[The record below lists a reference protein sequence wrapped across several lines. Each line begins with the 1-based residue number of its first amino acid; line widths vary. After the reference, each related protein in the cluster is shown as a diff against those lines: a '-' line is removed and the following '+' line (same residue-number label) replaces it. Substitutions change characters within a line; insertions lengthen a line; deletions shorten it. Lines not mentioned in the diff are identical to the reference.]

1 MLREY
6 DCWLQNRKKNTF
18 YDSLNPE
25 FNAVYVIGMESSDLI
40 FNQAVE
46 ELRTG
51 LLRLFG
57 FSPAIYPVKSGGNDK
72 KAEEKKGIFLGTR
85 ENLKNLF
92 NLPMEKM
99 APSSFMIKSID
110 KNLIITGEDAEGIL
124 YGVFRFLFLV
134 VLKTENKS
142 RDLSQGSSLEFDI
155 REEPSSPIRMINHW
169 DNINGT
175 IERGYAGSSIFFK
188 DDKIVYEKERVKDY
202 ARLLSSIGINALSF
216 NNVNVRGAARMLI
229 TEEMLPDAA
238 AIAAIF
244 RPFGIKLFISVN
256 FNSPIIIG
264 KLPVSDPLDPG
275 VIEWWKNQTDLVY
288 SYIPDLGG
296 FLIKADSEGQ
306 PGPFQYGRN
315 HADGANTL
323 ARALKPHGGLII
335 WRCFVYNAAQDWRDR
350 TQDRPKAAYDNF
362 LPLDGSFDD
371 NVILQPKYGTLDF
384 QVGEPVAPMFGA
396 FKKTRHIMEL
406 QITQEY
412 TGHQIDLCFLPT
424 LWEGIMDFNTD
435 RGPNSQIRELVGNY
449 REGSSF
455 IEGFA
460 AVVNIGLDNN
470 WTGHTLAQ
478 ANLYGYGR
486 MIWDPSLKASDIAR
500 EWCLLSF
507 GSGKTSEIISA
518 ILLKSYRTYEKY
530 IAPFGVGFMVTPG
543 SHYGPNIEGYE
554 YSRWGTYHRADTKA
568 IGVDR
573 TSSGTGYTDQYS
585 PSVAAMFA
593 NPSSCPD
600 ENLLFIHRLPYDFI
614 MKNGESLLQNI
625 YNTHFEGYDE
635 VFALMGE
642 WKKLKDSLEEEVYN
656 SVLSR
661 FERQLSNAR
670 EWRDQINTYFFRR
683 SGIGDKKGRQIYG

>member
-6 DCWLQNRKKNTF
+6 DCWLQSRKIIPGKDE
-18 YDSLNPE
+18 YPE
-25 FNAVYVIGMESSDLI
+25 LTAVHVIGKKSLI
-40 FNQAVE
+40 FDQAAE
-46 ELRTG
+46 ELRLG
-51 LLRLFG
+51 INRLFG
-57 FSPAIYPVKSGGNDK
+57 FSPALYSGENNSRG
-72 KAEEKKGIFLGTR
+72 KKGIFLGTR
-85 ENLKNLF
+85 ENLKDLF
-92 NLPMEKM
+92 NFPMEKM
-99 APSSFMIKSID
+99 APASFIIKSID
-110 KNLIITGEDAEGIL
+110 NNLIIAGEDDEGIL
-124 YGVFRFLFLV
+124 YGVFRFLFLTV
-134 VLKTENKS
+134 FKMENNS
-142 RDLSQGSSLEFDI
+142 RDSSRDSPLEFNI
-155 REEPSSPIRMINHW
+155 KEEPSSPIRMINHW

-175 IERGYAGSSIFFK
+175 IERGYAGMSIFFK
-188 DDKIVYEKERVKDY
+188 DDKIVYENERVKDY
-202 ARLLSSIGINALSF
+202 ARLLASIGINALSF
-216 NNVNVRGAARMLI
+216 NNVNVRGAARNLI
-229 TEEMLPDAA
+229 TEEMLPDVA

-264 KLPVSDPLDPG
+264 KLPVSDPLDPA
-275 VIEWWKNQTDLVY
+275 VIEWWKKQTGIVY

-323 ARALKPHGGLII
+323 ARALKPHGGIII

-362 LPLDGSFDD
+362 IPLDGSFDD

-396 FKKTRHIMEL
+396 LKKTRHIMEL

-424 LWEGIMDFNTD
+424 LWESIMDFNTD
-435 RGPNSQIRELVGNY
+435 RGPDSRIRELVGNY

-486 MIWDPSLKASDIAR
+486 MIWDPFLKASDIAR

-518 ILLKSYRTYEKY
+518 MLLKSYRIFEKY

-593 NPSSCPD
+593 DPGTCPE

-614 MKNGESLLQNI
+614 MKNGETLLQNI

-635 VFALMGE
+635 ASALMEE
-642 WKKLKDSLEEEVYN
+642 WKKLKDLLDEEVYN

-661 FERQLSNAR
+661 FERQLYNAA

-683 SGIGDKKGRQIYG
+683 SGISDKKGRQIYG